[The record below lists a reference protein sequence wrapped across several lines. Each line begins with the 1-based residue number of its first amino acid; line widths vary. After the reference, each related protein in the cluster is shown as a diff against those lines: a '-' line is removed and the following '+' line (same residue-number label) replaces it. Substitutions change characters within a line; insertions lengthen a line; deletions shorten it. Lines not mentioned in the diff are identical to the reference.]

1 MSDVI
6 LLDGGPGTE
15 LRERGVEVAC
25 HRESIWSPQALFDRT
40 VDF

>member
-6 LLDGGPGTE
+6 LLNGGPGTD
-15 LRERGVEVAC
+15 LREGGAC
-25 HRESIWSPQALFDRT
+25 HRESIWSAQALFDRT